1 MIEWVA
7 LCIRRKFVFPGV
19 LGSRQAPASLP
30 KVISTHSHVTKMC
43 LHYTY
48 TRKQKE
54 QCRVFSQNLD
64 SDLDQILD
72 MLVVRDLVG
81 TEFHAR
87 R

>member
-1 MIEWVA
+1 
-7 LCIRRKFVFPGV
+7 
-19 LGSRQAPASLP
+19 
-30 KVISTHSHVTKMC
+30 MC